1 MIKLKKSFSL
11 VELLIAASLFVV
23 VMLSIYT
30 SFGAGMFGYKDIE
43 ENIKISHA
51 ARQALERI
59 NLDLRNAFSYS
70 QPEAKFSGTKV
81 DISFLSLVDK
91 FYNNAIIRDYAMI
104 SYRLEGDRLMRLCRP
119 NQEALKETSEVEAEE
134 IASGVEEISFVYG
147 NIVASG
153 QPLDWKESWGDDPE
167 LLPAAVKIKLIL
179 KNKIA
184 QEFERTVYIP
194 LAIYK
199 PLAG

>member
-1 MIKLKKSFSL
+1 MIKSKKGFSL
-11 VELLIAASLFVV
+11 VELLVAVSLFAV

-30 SFGAGMFGYKDIE
+30 SFGAGMSGYKDIE
-43 ENIKISHA
+43 ENIEISQA
-51 ARQALERI
+51 ARQVLERM

-70 QPEAKFSGTKV
+70 GAEAKFSGTKS

-91 FYNNAIIRDYAMI
+91 FYNNGITQDYAMI
-104 SYRLEGDRLMRLCRP
+104 SYRLEGDRLMRLCRR
-119 NQEALKETSEVEAEE
+119 NQEALKETSETEAEE

-147 NIVASG
+147 NILAIG
-153 QPLDWKESWGDDPE
+153 QPLEWKDSWGGDPKV
-167 LLPAAVKIKLIL
+167 LPAAVKIKLIL
-179 KNKIA
+179 KNKIK